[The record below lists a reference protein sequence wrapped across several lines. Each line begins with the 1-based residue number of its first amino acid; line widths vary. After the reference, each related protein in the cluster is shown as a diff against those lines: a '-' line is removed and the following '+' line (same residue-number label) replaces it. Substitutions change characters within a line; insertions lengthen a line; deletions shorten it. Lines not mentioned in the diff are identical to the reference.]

1 MGHKRKKLRMSRT
14 GVLDPQPEPPSQK
27 SAKKAKSK
35 KAKSKKSKSKK
46 PKSKDKTG
54 SKIPPTEFKDWKD
67 GARAA
72 KANAEA
78 ASESEDD
85 PNKVNDSPN
94 SDKFK
99 YRMGQADIDAIL
111 KNAQAQGSSRPDALG
126 PKQAQKNLK

>member
-1 MGHKRKKLRMSRT
+1 MSRT

-54 SKIPPTEFKDWKD
+54 SKIPPTEFKDWRD

-85 PNKVNDSPN
+85 PNKENDSPN